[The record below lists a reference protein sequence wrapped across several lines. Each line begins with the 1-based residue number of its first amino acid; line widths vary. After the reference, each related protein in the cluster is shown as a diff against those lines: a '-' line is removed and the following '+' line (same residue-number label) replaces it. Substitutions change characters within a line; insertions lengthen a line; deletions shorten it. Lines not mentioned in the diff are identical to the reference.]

1 MDSKTLD
8 QRVIDEIKRIK
19 SLLADFNV
27 NEKRIQALDTV
38 IENTAW
44 MKIKLDDTREKINTS
59 SVVIPYD
66 NGGGQKGLRENP
78 LFKGYESLWKSYMG
92 GMEKILSCLPPE
104 KIIEEVEQVER
115 PKTVLELIQNKHKK
129 EAL

>member
-1 MDSKTLD
+1 MADKILD
-8 QRVIDEIKRIK
+8 QRVFDEIERIK

-27 NEKRIQALDTV
+27 KEKRIQALDTV

-44 MKIKLDDTREKINTS
+44 MKIKLDDTKEKIGAS

-78 LFKGYESLWKSYMG
+78 LFKGYESLWKSYMS
-92 GMEKILSCLPPE
+92 GMDKILACLPQE
-104 KIIEEVEQVER
+104 KAVEEAEAVEK
-115 PKTVLELIQNKHKK
+115 PKTVLEMVQNRHRKQ
-129 EAL
+129 A